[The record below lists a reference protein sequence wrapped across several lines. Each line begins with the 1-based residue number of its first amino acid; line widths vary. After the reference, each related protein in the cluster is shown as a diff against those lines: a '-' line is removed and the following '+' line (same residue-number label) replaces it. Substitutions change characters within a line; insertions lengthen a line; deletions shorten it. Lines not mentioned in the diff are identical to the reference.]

1 MHMKKP
7 IRNTIRATPNK
18 LSISV
23 PKSDYDSDFYKW
35 VNTQANLLKKGE
47 FSKLDTE
54 NLIEE
59 IESLGKSEK
68 RTLKS
73 YLEVLLM
80 HKLKCEYQSTSW
92 DLSIKESQHK
102 AQTTLLENP
111 SLKSQLKE
119 ILDDAYFTARLKAA
133 AQTGLDEKVFP
144 KKCKWT
150 VKEIFPNLKEKY
162 SK

>member
-1 MHMKKP
+1 M
-7 IRNTIRATPNK
+7 
-18 LSISV
+18 SIAA
-23 PKSDYDSDFYKW
+23 PAYKETKGEYDSDFYKW
-35 VNTQANLLKKGE
+35 VNTQAQLLKKGE

-80 HKLKCEYQSTSW
+80 HKLKCEYQPGMHTISW
-92 DLSIKESQHK
+92 DLSIKESLHK
-102 AQTTLLENP
+102 AQTTLSENP

-119 ILDDAYFTARLKAA
+119 IIEDAYFSARLKAA
-133 AQTGLDEKVFP
+133 AQTGLDEKNFP
-144 KKCKWT
+144 KKCKWS

-162 SK
+162 TK